1 MLIKKI
7 GLILATAT
15 FSMTPLLGLV
25 HGDESSSSSADSGAM
40 GMRVSA
46 VLPENQVNKDHTYFD
61 LLVKPNDEQTLRRCR
76 YRPNIPVPEA
86 QSPQTWREVNRSA
99 PLPREAAQGLCTLP
113 ISTAWEA
120 PPALP

>member
-15 FSMTPLLGLV
+15 FSMTPLLGLA

-61 LLVKPNDEQTLRRCR
+61 LLVKPMTSKRLLS
-76 YRPNIPVPEA
+76 I
-86 QSPQTWREVNRSA
+86 
-99 PLPREAAQGLCTLP
+99 
-113 ISTAWEA
+113 
-120 PPALP
+120 